1 MMEPRHTDHPIT
13 RWELAVILALEL
25 EQLTERQACE
35 QMGHGSQIVAFRA
48 RRQYIFGQMAF
59 VSPKSG
65 KVPNLE
71 REAHAAY
78 LVSD

>member
-1 MMEPRHTDHPIT
+1 MTPRNEGDPIT
-13 RWELAVILALEL
+13 RWELAVTLALEL
-25 EQLTERQACE
+25 EQLTELQACE

-71 REAHAAY
+71 RETPPAY
-78 LVSD
+78 RTSD